1 MSGKTINTK
10 KYTTA
15 EVKKHSKSNH
25 LWIIIDNNVY
35 DITKFI
41 DKVRYLSSGVEC

>member
-1 MSGKTINTK
+1 MSGKNVK

-15 EVKKHSKSNH
+15 EVKKHSKSYD
-25 LWIIIDNNVY
+25 LWIIIHNNVY

-41 DKVRYLSSGVEC
+41 DKVRYNYDV